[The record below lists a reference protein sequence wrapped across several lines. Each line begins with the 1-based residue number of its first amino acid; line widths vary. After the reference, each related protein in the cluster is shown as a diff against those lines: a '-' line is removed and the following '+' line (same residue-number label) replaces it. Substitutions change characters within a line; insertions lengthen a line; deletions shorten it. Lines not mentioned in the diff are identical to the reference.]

1 MEKISDGVNI
11 TSRGLS
17 VFVSIGNQCMI
28 GRQDDPIIE
37 IKPNDLLDGF
47 VSRNENYSNLEEAVD
62 AARSILQT
70 YTP

>member
-28 GRQDDPIIE
+28 ERQDNPI

-47 VSRNENYSNLEEAVD
+47 VSRNENYSSLEEAVD
-62 AARSILQT
+62 AASSILQT